1 MWLAVCRL
9 KPHALARELINHR
22 KDADAP
28 PIAQL
33 HLEGFR
39 PLPVKILF
47 TVSPC
52 QRAPRR
58 GVISSAFKAA
68 AMRCTGECR

>member
-33 HLEGFR
+33 HL
-39 PLPVKILF
+39 
-47 TVSPC
+47 
-52 QRAPRR
+52 
-58 GVISSAFKAA
+58 
-68 AMRCTGECR
+68 